1 MVAGRIH
8 ADAGAT
14 VTTEQLDFYHREGYL
29 HLRGVLPPDLV
40 SLTEYVLSRW
50 STRPSRSGS
59 AKAVSRIGNRISTS
73 GTAWR
78 SCGTTPAGRSTAAAR
93 AATG

>member
-14 VTTEQLDFYHREGYL
+14 VSTEQLDFYHREGYL
-29 HLRGVLPPDLV
+29 HLRGVLAPDFL

-50 STRPSRSGS
+50 VDETVAQWLGEG
-59 AKAVSRIGNRISTS
+59 RIADRQQDLDFQHRLVQLWHDAGQ
-73 GTAWR
+73 AEVQPQ
-78 SCGTTPAGRSTAAAR
+78 PAP
-93 AATG
+93 